1 MTDRVA
7 SETPR
12 RVTLETPQQG
22 VALVTMTHPDLQ
34 NCGSFE
40 AITQLA
46 DALEQAR
53 QQGARICV
61 LASGVEGHWLEHAW
75 LPDLHGMAT
84 GGTTSGDAK
93 GWFRAVAALTAEE
106 LVTIAAISGD
116 CTGGGAEL
124 GWACD
129 LRVAE
134 EQASFGQPEVMMGLA
149 TGLGGTSRLMR
160 LIGRTAT
167 AEMVLDGAP
176 LTARRLYEL
185 GGLNRVVP
193 AGQALAVSLAWAGR
207 LAERPAR
214 SLAALKKMLND
225 AEELPLSEA
234 LANEQRLFQ
243 SLALTPEGARAMAEA
258 QEPIEAGRALREIYG
273 GPRD

>member
-1 MTDRVA
+1 MTERVRL
-7 SETPR
+7 ETPR
-12 RVTLETPQQG
+12 EG
-22 VALVTMTHPDLQ
+22 VALITMTHPDLH

-40 AITQLA
+40 AISQLA
-46 DALEQAR
+46 DCIEQAR
-53 QQGARICV
+53 REGARTCV

-75 LPDLHGMAT
+75 LPDLHGMVT
-84 GGTTSGDAK
+84 GGPTSGDGS
-93 GWFRAVAALTAEE
+93 GWFRAIAGLTCEG

-116 CTGGGAEL
+116 CSGGGAEL

-134 EQASFGQPEVMMGLA
+134 EQATFGQPEVQMGLA

-176 LTARRLYEL
+176 FTARRIYEL
-185 GGLNRVVP
+185 GGLNRIVP
-193 AGQALAVSLAWAGR
+193 TGQAVDAALAWAER

-214 SLAALKKMLND
+214 SLAILKKTLND

-243 SLALTPEGARAMAEA
+243 SLALTPEGAQAMAAA
-258 QEPIEAGRALREIYG
+258 QEPIDAGRTLREIYG
-273 GPRD
+273 EPRK